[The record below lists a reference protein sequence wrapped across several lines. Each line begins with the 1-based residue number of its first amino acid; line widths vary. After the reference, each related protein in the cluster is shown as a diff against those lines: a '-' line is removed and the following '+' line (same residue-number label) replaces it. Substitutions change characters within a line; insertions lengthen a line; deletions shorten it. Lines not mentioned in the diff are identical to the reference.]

1 MSKNY
6 RLVARSIFIALLL
19 IQTTVPGLG
28 YLPIGPLSLTIIPI
42 TVIIAAILL
51 GTKDGMLIGGIWGL
65 ITFLRAF
72 FWPTS
77 PLAQYVFINP
87 LVSVLPRILIGLVA
101 GILYNRLKNYDFKKT
116 GLAFVGVMGSLTNTI
131 LLLGMVYVFYRNYA
145 QQLYHVNVK
154 ELLPY
159 LLTVLGTNG
168 LLEAVLA
175 GVITPIIAL
184 PLIKVVKKER

>member
-1 MSKNY
+1 MSKSY
-6 RLVARSIFIALLL
+6 QLVARSIFIALIL
-19 IQTTVPGLG
+19 IQTTIPGLG

-65 ITFLRAF
+65 ITFVRAF

-77 PLAQYVFINP
+77 PLAQYVFVNP
-87 LVSVLPRILIGLVA
+87 LVSVLPRILIGAVA
-101 GILYNRLKNYDFKKT
+101 GLLYNRLKNYNFKKT
-116 GLAFVGVMGSLTNTI
+116 SLVSIGIAGSLTNTI
-131 LLLGMVYVFYRNYA
+131 LLLGMVYVFYHNYA
-145 QQLYHVNVK
+145 QQLYHVNVGA
-154 ELLPY
+154 LLPY

-168 LLEAVLA
+168 VLEAILA

-184 PLIKVVKKER
+184 PLIKYVKKAK